1 MKTHQF
7 KTNQLGFTYNQ
18 FGENLLKQLNI
29 SRQKLHGQNP
39 KTTVGAKPKSHRK
52 DDLRI

>member
-7 KTNQLGFTYNQ
+7 KTNQLGYTYNQ

-29 SRQKLHGQNP
+29 SYQKLHGQDS
-39 KTTVGAKPKSHRK
+39 KTTMGAKPKSHRK
-52 DDLRI
+52 DDLGI

>member
-18 FGENLLKQLNI
+18 FAENLLKQLNI
-29 SRQKLHGQNP
+29 SKQKLYGQDSEAP
-39 KTTVGAKPKSHRK
+39 MGAKPKSHRK
-52 DDLRI
+52 DDLGI